1 MFSGTWSGTLFLTA
15 WGRLQLRK
23 WQGGKAFFFLARYS
37 IWKETHWCFSH
48 LVSKSNKHIRALEIL
63 VILSWK
69 HICVFIVLFSIIRNT
84 CVLFYLLGVHEKKTQ
99 KTQKTHTKNTLIVL
113 EMGSNNTYV
122 FLMVGSLKMK
132 NTYVLWD
139 SWSKILKHKCVSCKG
154 VSTYKCLRNTYTCI
168 YIYVHIQHFPSGG
181 TNAKSCWSPIRQKN
195 KAARHSTFWTQNP
208 AT

>member
-1 MFSGTWSGTLFLTA
+1 MGIAVVSILLCCKSY
-15 WGRLQLRK
+15 WGVRTFFFVFWHLKRNSFFNGLRK
-23 WQGGKAFFFLARYS
+23 ATAEEVTRRKSQNMFFLARYS
-37 IWKETHWCFSH
+37 IWAKTHRCFSH
-48 LVSKSNKHIRALEIL
+48 LVSKSNKHIRVLEIL

-139 SWSKILKHKCVSCKG
+139 SWSKILK
-154 VSTYKCLRNTYTCI
+154 TQTC
-168 YIYVHIQHFPSGG
+168 FL
-181 TNAKSCWSPIRQKN
+181 
-195 KAARHSTFWTQNP
+195 
-208 AT
+208 